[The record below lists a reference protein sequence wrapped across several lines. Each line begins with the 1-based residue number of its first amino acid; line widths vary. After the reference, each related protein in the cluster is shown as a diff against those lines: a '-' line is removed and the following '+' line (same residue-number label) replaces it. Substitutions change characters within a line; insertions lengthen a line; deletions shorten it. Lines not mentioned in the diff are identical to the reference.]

1 MTRRVL
7 TLATIVLFA
16 GCDVGASTI
25 LETVP
30 PKISTTAAST
40 PASAASGPAVEAT
53 PEPSETVETSP
64 PSAAFEDITLK
75 GKGKKVATFTIP
87 DGEAAIVAISHEGKS
102 NFIVNSVNA
111 SGERIDGLVN
121 TLGNYSGTVSFDA
134 DIDVRGEEHTVAFAI
149 DADGTWTITIKPV
162 AAAPAWDPATTLEGT
177 GDQVYR
183 VVPPSG
189 GQAGGF
195 VSVNLTYRG
204 DDHFIVH
211 AYNSDGRNGLAN
223 EIGNFTGKV
232 GMPDGSFLLGIH
244 AGSGSWSITP
254 G

>member
-1 MTRRVL
+1 MTRRIL
-7 TLATIVLFA
+7 ILATIVLIA
-16 GCDVGASTI
+16 GCDVGVSTI
-25 LETVP
+25 PETVP
-30 PKISTTAAST
+30 PNIATPAAST

-53 PEPSETVETSP
+53 PEPSETVEASP
-64 PSAAFEDITLK
+64 PSVAFEDITLK
-75 GKGKKVATFTIP
+75 GKGNKVATFTIP
-87 DGEAAIVAISHEGKS
+87 DGEAAIVVISHAGTS

-121 TLGNYSGTVSFDA
+121 TIGNYSGTVPFDA
-134 DIDVRGEEHTVAFAI
+134 DIDIRGEEQTVAFAI
-149 DADGTWTITIKPV
+149 DADGAWTITIKPV

-177 GDQVYR
+177 GDQVFR

-189 GQAGGF
+189 GPSGGF

-204 DDHFIVH
+204 HDRFIVH

-223 EIGNFTGKV
+223 EMGNFTDKV
-232 GMPDGSFLLGIH
+232 GMPDSSFLLGIH